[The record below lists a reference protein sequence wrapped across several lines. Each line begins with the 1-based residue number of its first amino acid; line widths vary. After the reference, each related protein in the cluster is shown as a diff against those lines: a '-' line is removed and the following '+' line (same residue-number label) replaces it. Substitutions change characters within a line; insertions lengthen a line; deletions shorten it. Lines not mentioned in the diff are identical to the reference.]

1 MVVLIKITCWYVA
14 TGNLISPNGVLGD
27 NSWQM
32 FYIKGS
38 PFSDELR
45 ILQKLTLTCNR
56 YSYHNTIWI
65 SIPAVRK
72 EICMSSMKFN
82 TVGMKFYTVRMKL
95 LSNGW
100 TCLHILRFLTQHIV
114 SYKILTGCVFSKHF
128 HFINQLLKNKYLFRT
143 TGVQIALI
151 NSGGANYRSLSW
163 GNMLLHS

>member
-1 MVVLIKITCWYVA
+1 
-14 TGNLISPNGVLGD
+14 
-27 NSWQM
+27 M

-72 EICMSSMKFN
+72 EIYMSSMKFNTVRMKFN

-114 SYKILTGCVFSKHF
+114 SYKIWTGCVFSKHF

-163 GNMLLHS
+163 GNMFCYILQHVLLSNELIPIGERTNKYRS